1 MTTNDSDK
9 AAVPGYDYISWFI
22 ITTALILV
30 LKMHLL
36 WALLAGLAVYE
47 FISILSHHIR
57 FKGISGHGSKLI
69 TVSLLVF
76 ILLVSLSVLV
86 IAIVYFFR
94 NSADSLPVLLKK
106 MADIMDNSLNSLPHW
121 ITEHLPADA
130 DGLKTAAAD
139 LLRRHASQ
147 LQTAGHEAV
156 MGVVHILIGMVIGI
170 VVALSETHHDESSC
184 GPLAR
189 ALTDSVSRLVSSFR
203 GVVFAQVSISAINT
217 VFSALYLAVALP
229 LFGIHLHLTKT
240 LIAVTFIAGMLPVIG
255 NLFSNTAIIIV
266 SLSQSFNIAIASLV
280 YLILIHKLEYFLNAK
295 LVGSKIHSK
304 SWEILLAIVFMEAA
318 FGMSGLIAAPIYYAY
333 LKSELMSKKL
343 I

>member
-1 MTTNDSDK
+1 MNDSNET
-9 AAVPGYDYISWFI
+9 AVPVYDYISWFI
-22 ITTALILV
+22 VTTALILV

-36 WALLAGLAVYE
+36 PALLAGLVVYE

-76 ILLVSLSVLV
+76 LLLVSLSVLV

-106 MADIMDNSLNSLPHW
+106 MADIVDNSLNSLPLW
-121 ITEHLPADA
+121 ITEYLPSDA
-130 DGLKTAAAD
+130 EGLKTAAAEW
-139 LLRRHASQ
+139 LRQHASQ
-147 LQTAGHEAV
+147 LQTAGREAAMAV
-156 MGVVHILIGMVIGI
+156 AHILIGMVIG
-170 VVALSETHHDESSC
+170 VLVALNEVHHDADSC

-217 VFSALYLAVALP
+217 VFSALYLVVILP
-229 LFGIHLHLTKT
+229 FFGIHLHLAKT
-240 LIAVTFIAGMLPVIG
+240 LIAVTFITGMLPVIG
-255 NLFSNTAIIIV
+255 NLFSNSAIIVV
-266 SLSQSFNIAIASLV
+266 SLSQSFNAAIASLV
-280 YLILIHKLEYFLNAK
+280 FLILIHKLEYFLNAK

-304 SWEILLAIVFMEAA
+304 SWEILLAILVMEAA
-318 FGMSGLIAAPIYYAY
+318 FGMAGLIAAPIYYAY
-333 LKSELMSKKL
+333 LKSELTSKEL